1 MSGLLD
7 VGTTKARAA
16 EPGLTTDED
25 WVLMG
30 CALVMGLAERF
41 PEWVPLVPL
50 LQVLGQGTLTGEP
63 VPVSEVREGWRG
75 HEQNTDERVAQ
86 LMPDDADFYRARGQ
100 ARLTMLFYLFD
111 DTGIWTTDDDA
122 ITLTDFG
129 RDVARIFF
137 AALDAG
143 DLTL

>member
-1 MSGLLD
+1 
-7 VGTTKARAA
+7 
-16 EPGLTTDED
+16 
-25 WVLMG
+25 
-30 CALVMGLAERF
+30 MGLAERF
-41 PEWVPLVPL
+41 SEWVPLVPL